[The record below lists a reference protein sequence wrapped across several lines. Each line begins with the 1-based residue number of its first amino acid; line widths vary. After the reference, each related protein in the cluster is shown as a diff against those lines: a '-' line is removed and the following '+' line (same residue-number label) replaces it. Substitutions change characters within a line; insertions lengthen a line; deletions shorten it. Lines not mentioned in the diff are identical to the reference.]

1 MRQDAA
7 FFPIFA
13 SFIVMKSTTKTILL
27 ILTIVLLL
35 LPAVQQLTK
44 VVPCYPLNG
53 VTVEQPK
60 PEMTFQSFRDGT
72 FQKDNEAYL
81 KQNYGFREPLTRL
94 YNQTLWSLFRYAKVE
109 EDNRVVITK
118 DNWMFEPWTVK
129 EYYQSCSNVYS
140 DDSLEVAKV
149 FEAEAQRLVKVQ
161 KALEEY
167 NTHFFVA
174 LLPGKEQI
182 CAEHMPENTRYHK
195 EKKITAYGF
204 YSKRLKELG
213 VNCVDFADWF
223 MQMKDTVSYPLFPQ
237 TGTHW
242 SILAA
247 QHAADSLVRYM
258 ENLADINM
266 VNIKLSPDF
275 QRTMKPDMDL
285 ESLMNLIWPLKKQ
298 PNRLAYAYPDQDSTA
313 VKPIL
318 ITIGDSYYWN
328 ILNLT
333 PVWAVFDSVPYWYY
347 FSTAYFDGEESKV
360 SELDVLQEVKN
371 ADFVMLAYSTIGMY
385 RLGSGFPERLLT
397 ELELQKNKNNTTP

>member
-1 MRQDAA
+1 
-7 FFPIFA
+7 
-13 SFIVMKSTTKTILL
+13 MKSATKTILL
-27 ILTIVLLL
+27 VLTIVLLT

-44 VVPCYPLNG
+44 MVPCKPLSG
-53 VTVEQPK
+53 VTEEKPK
-60 PEMTFQSFRDGT
+60 PTLTLQNFCDGS

-118 DNWMFEPWTVK
+118 DNWMFEPWTV
-129 EYYQSCSNVYS
+129 EEFYQSRSYVYS
-140 DDSLEVAKV
+140 SDSAKMAQI

-161 KALEEY
+161 KALEQY

-182 CAEHMPENTRYHK
+182 CAEHMPENTRYRK
-195 EKKITAYGF
+195 EKKITAYEF

-213 VNCVDFADWF
+213 INCLDFADWF
-223 MQMKDTVSYPLFPQ
+223 MQMKDTASYPLFPQ

-258 ENLADINM
+258 EDLADINM
-266 VNIKLSPDF
+266 VNIKLDADF
-275 QRTMKPDMDL
+275 QRTMRPDMDL
-285 ESLMNLIWPLKKQ
+285 ESLMNLIWPLKKR
-298 PNRLAYAYPDQDSTA
+298 PNRLANAYPEEDPTA

-328 ILNLT
+328 IINLT
-333 PVWAVFDSVPYWYY
+333 PIRNVCDSVPYWYY

-360 SELDVLQEVKN
+360 SKRDVLQEVID
-371 ADFVMLAYSTIGMY
+371 ADFVMLSYST
-385 RLGSGFPERLLT
+385 LGLYHLGNGFSERLLA
-397 ELELQKNKNNTTP
+397 ELDREENENHTAP